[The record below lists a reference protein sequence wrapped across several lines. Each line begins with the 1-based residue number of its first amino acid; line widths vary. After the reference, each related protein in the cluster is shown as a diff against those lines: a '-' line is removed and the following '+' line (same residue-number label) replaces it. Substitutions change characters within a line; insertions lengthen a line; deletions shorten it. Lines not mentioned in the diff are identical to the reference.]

1 MEVSFRLSAETLM
14 VLRDGLLSFLSR
26 ALILL
31 YLSSSFP
38 GLSLAA
44 AAAVVLPASPLP
56 GLDEYNAAVGR
67 GDASKSISRRSKGT
81 K

>member
-1 MEVSFRLSAETLM
+1 M

-44 AAAVVLPASPLP
+44 AAAAAAVALPASPLP

>member
-1 MEVSFRLSAETLM
+1 MEVGFRLSAETLM

-38 GLSLAA
+38 GFSLAA
-44 AAAVVLPASPLP
+44 AAVALPASPLP
-56 GLDEYNAAVGR
+56 GLDEYNAAAVG